1 MATFN
6 FNVYNGDKVYDVGT
20 QTMVGA
26 WVGAE
31 TCTAKLSYM
40 KMNWDTYQQETV
52 ELPLILGKL
61 NPANL
66 SGSDITITVTANTG
80 FKFTEFVNDNGLGT
94 LTEDTETVKKIVMAW
109 SDFSGYYDKTHQFKV
124 TLVADSVPPPDPE
137 PEPEPSLKIDNTYLL
152 TEEQFNTFKTELYQI
167 VEGES
172 ISSEFQNPARFP
184 SNTYVIATKLMPF
197 KIPDSEKLELARIKV
212 KQTLMQA
219 QGVELKDNVLKVNLG
234 QIEIPYS
241 YSGGALDYMGVNVE
255 LFLPF
260 YSGSIELNPD
270 KVIGKTINI
279 EYQVIIN
286 NGDTSI
292 NVYTDIGLIET
303 VKTPVG
309 GDFPLFNAVNQDS
322 LIFTPSQAL
331 NNVMQ
336 AYVLITKPDYGGD
349 TPKAQITDDL
359 TQLHGDV
366 QVLDHNININAY
378 ADEKLM
384 LDQLLSQGVKFD

>member
-1 MATFN
+1 MTIFN
-6 FNVYNGDKVYDVGT
+6 FNVYNGEKVYDPDS
-20 QTMVGA
+20 QTVIGS
-26 WVGAE
+26 WEGVT
-31 TCTAKLSYM
+31 TCTAKLSYTQ
-40 KMNWDTYQQETV
+40 MNWDTYQNETV
-52 ELPLILGKL
+52 EKPLVLGQL
-61 NPANL
+61 NPADIE
-66 SGSDITITVTANTG
+66 GSDISLTVTANEG
-80 FKFTEFVNDNGLGT
+80 FKFTEFVNESGLGT
-94 LTEDTETVKKIVMAW
+94 LLTDTEKVKILNMAW
-109 SDFSGYYDKTHQFKV
+109 SEFSGFYSKTFEFKV
-124 TLVADSVPPPDPE
+124 TLVESSVNPPDPE
-137 PEPEPSLKIDNTYLL
+137 PETTLKIDNTYLL
-152 TEEQFNTFKTELYQI
+152 SEEQYNTFKTELYSI

-172 ISSEFQNPARFP
+172 ISSEYQNPARFP

-197 KIPDSEKLELARIKV
+197 VIPDSEKNELTRIKL

-219 QGVELKDNVLKVNLG
+219 TAIELKDNTLKVNLG
-234 QIEIPYS
+234 QIEIPFS
-241 YSGGALDYMGVNVE
+241 YNGGALDYMGVNVE

-286 NGDTSI
+286 NGDTTI
-292 NVYTDIGLIET
+292 NVYNDLGLIDT
-303 VKTPVG
+303 VKAPVG

-322 LIFTPSQAL
+322 LIYAPSQAL
-331 NNVMQ
+331 NNVMT
-336 AYVLITKPDYGGD
+336 AYVLVTKPDYGND

-384 LDQLLSQGVKFD
+384 LDQMLSQGVKFA

>member
-1 MATFN
+1 MTIFN
-6 FNVYNGDKVYDVGT
+6 FNVYNGEKVYDPDS
-20 QTMVGA
+20 QTVIGS
-26 WVGAE
+26 WEGDI
-31 TCTAKLSYM
+31 TCTAKLSYTQ
-40 KMNWDTYQQETV
+40 MNWDTYQNETV

-61 NPANL
+61 NPA
-66 SGSDITITVTANTG
+66 DIDGADVTLTVTANGG
-80 FKFTEFVNDNGLGT
+80 FKFTSFLNENGIGT
-94 LTEDTETVKKIVMAW
+94 LSTDTDTVKVLDMAW
-109 SDFSGYYDKTHQFKV
+109 SDFSGYYSKTFEFKV
-124 TLVADSVPPPDPE
+124 ELASDSVPPD
-137 PEPEPSLKIDNTYLL
+137 PSLKIDNTYLL
-152 TEEQFNTFKTELYQI
+152 SEEQYGVFKTELYSI

-197 KIPDSEKLELARIKV
+197 VIPDSEKLELTRVKV

-219 QGVELKDNVLKVNLG
+219 TAIELKDNTLKVDLG

-331 NNVMQ
+331 NNVMT
-336 AYVLITKPDYGGD
+336 AYVLVTKPDYGGD